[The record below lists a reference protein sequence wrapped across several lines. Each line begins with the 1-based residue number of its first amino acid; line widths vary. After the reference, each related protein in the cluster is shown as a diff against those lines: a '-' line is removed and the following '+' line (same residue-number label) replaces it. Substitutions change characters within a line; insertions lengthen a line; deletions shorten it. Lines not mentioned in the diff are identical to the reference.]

1 MGETTV
7 DNSTTSICLPN
18 HGKVAV
24 GAKSQLR
31 RLTDCQSQK
40 TIGVFDAE
48 LRTESNIKF
57 SRGIR
62 LRLNESAN
70 LHSSS
75 HACVPTT
82 QGFLERLGDE
92 VIAGV
97 ELIRAK
103 ALALVGMGGG
113 SGGVSSSRSGFE
125 EKQGYYDAG
134 SDLEA
139 SGSAVS
145 SKGM

>member
-1 MGETTV
+1 MPTYYHSSV
-7 DNSTTSICLPN
+7 P
-18 HGKVAV
+18 
-24 GAKSQLR
+24 
-31 RLTDCQSQK
+31 RL
-40 TIGVFDAE
+40 
-48 LRTESNIKF
+48 
-57 SRGIR
+57 
-62 LRLNESAN
+62 
-70 LHSSS
+70 LHS
-75 HACVPTT
+75 

-113 SGGVSSSRSGFE
+113 GVTSSSSSSRSGFE

-145 SKGM
+145 SKGANSTIKRSI

>member
-1 MGETTV
+1 MPTYYHSSV
-7 DNSTTSICLPN
+7 P
-18 HGKVAV
+18 
-24 GAKSQLR
+24 
-31 RLTDCQSQK
+31 
-40 TIGVFDAE
+40 
-48 LRTESNIKF
+48 
-57 SRGIR
+57 
-62 LRLNESAN
+62 RLNS
-70 LHSSS
+70 
-75 HACVPTT
+75 

-113 SGGVSSSRSGFE
+113 GGGGVASGSSSRSGFE

-145 SKGM
+145 SKGANSTIKRSSVPFLQYSRPLPNATMNQ

>member
-1 MGETTV
+1 MPTYYHSSV
-7 DNSTTSICLPN
+7 P
-18 HGKVAV
+18 
-24 GAKSQLR
+24 R
-31 RLTDCQSQK
+31 
-40 TIGVFDAE
+40 
-48 LRTESNIKF
+48 
-57 SRGIR
+57 
-62 LRLNESAN
+62 
-70 LHSSS
+70 LHS
-75 HACVPTT
+75 

-113 SGGVSSSRSGFE
+113 GVTGGSSSRSGFE

-145 SKGM
+145 SKGANSTIKRSVECTLSSIQPALAQHHNEFITFYLR

>member
-1 MGETTV
+1 MPTYYHSSV
-7 DNSTTSICLPN
+7 P
-18 HGKVAV
+18 
-24 GAKSQLR
+24 R
-31 RLTDCQSQK
+31 
-40 TIGVFDAE
+40 
-48 LRTESNIKF
+48 
-57 SRGIR
+57 
-62 LRLNESAN
+62 
-70 LHSSS
+70 LHS
-75 HACVPTT
+75 

-113 SGGVSSSRSGFE
+113 GGGGVASGSSSRSGFE

-145 SKGM
+145 SKGANSTIKRSSVPFLQYSRPLPNATMNS

>member
-1 MGETTV
+1 MPTYYHSSV
-7 DNSTTSICLPN
+7 P
-18 HGKVAV
+18 
-24 GAKSQLR
+24 
-31 RLTDCQSQK
+31 RL
-40 TIGVFDAE
+40 
-48 LRTESNIKF
+48 
-57 SRGIR
+57 
-62 LRLNESAN
+62 
-70 LHSSS
+70 LHS
-75 HACVPTT
+75 

-113 SGGVSSSRSGFE
+113 GGGGVTSSSSRGGFE
-125 EKQGYYDAG
+125 EKQGFYDAG

-145 SKGM
+145 SKGANSTIKRSI

>member
-1 MGETTV
+1 M
-7 DNSTTSICLPN
+7 PN

-31 RLTDCQSQK
+31 RLTDCQSRK
-40 TIGVFDAE
+40 TIGVFDADCGVADRE
-48 LRTESNIKF
+48 QYKVFPWNKVKVKRVCQLAFIIPRM
-57 SRGIR
+57 R
-62 LRLNESAN
+62 A
-70 LHSSS
+70 
-75 HACVPTT
+75 T

-113 SGGVSSSRSGFE
+113 SGGGVSSSRSGFE

>member
-1 MGETTV
+1 MPTHTFFHSSV
-7 DNSTTSICLPN
+7 P
-18 HGKVAV
+18 
-24 GAKSQLR
+24 
-31 RLTDCQSQK
+31 
-40 TIGVFDAE
+40 
-48 LRTESNIKF
+48 
-57 SRGIR
+57 
-62 LRLNESAN
+62 RLNS
-70 LHSSS
+70 
-75 HACVPTT
+75 

-113 SGGVSSSRSGFE
+113 ATSSSSSSRSGFE

-134 SDLEA
+134 ADLEA

-145 SKGM
+145 SKGASSTIKRFSSVAQRHNEFIPFFLTYGVKD

>member
-1 MGETTV
+1 MPTYYHSSV
-7 DNSTTSICLPN
+7 P
-18 HGKVAV
+18 
-24 GAKSQLR
+24 
-31 RLTDCQSQK
+31 
-40 TIGVFDAE
+40 
-48 LRTESNIKF
+48 
-57 SRGIR
+57 
-62 LRLNESAN
+62 RLNS
-70 LHSSS
+70 
-75 HACVPTT
+75 

-113 SGGVSSSRSGFE
+113 GGGGGVTSGSSSRSGFE

-145 SKGM
+145 SKGANSTIKRSSVPFLQYSRPLPNATMNS

>member
-1 MGETTV
+1 MPTYYHSSV
-7 DNSTTSICLPN
+7 P
-18 HGKVAV
+18 
-24 GAKSQLR
+24 
-31 RLTDCQSQK
+31 
-40 TIGVFDAE
+40 
-48 LRTESNIKF
+48 
-57 SRGIR
+57 
-62 LRLNESAN
+62 RLNS
-70 LHSSS
+70 
-75 HACVPTT
+75 

-113 SGGVSSSRSGFE
+113 GGGGVTSGSSSRSGFE

-145 SKGM
+145 SKGANSTIKRSSVPFLQYSRPLPNATMNS

>member
-1 MGETTV
+1 MPTYYHSSV
-7 DNSTTSICLPN
+7 P
-18 HGKVAV
+18 
-24 GAKSQLR
+24 R
-31 RLTDCQSQK
+31 
-40 TIGVFDAE
+40 
-48 LRTESNIKF
+48 
-57 SRGIR
+57 
-62 LRLNESAN
+62 
-70 LHSSS
+70 LHS
-75 HACVPTT
+75 

-113 SGGVSSSRSGFE
+113 GGGGVTSGSSSRSGFE

-145 SKGM
+145 SKGANSTIKRSSVPFLQYSRPLPNATMNS

>member
-1 MGETTV
+1 MPTYYHSSV
-7 DNSTTSICLPN
+7 P
-18 HGKVAV
+18 
-24 GAKSQLR
+24 
-31 RLTDCQSQK
+31 
-40 TIGVFDAE
+40 
-48 LRTESNIKF
+48 
-57 SRGIR
+57 
-62 LRLNESAN
+62 RLNS
-70 LHSSS
+70 
-75 HACVPTT
+75 

-113 SGGVSSSRSGFE
+113 VTSGGSSRSGFE

-145 SKGM
+145 SKGANSTIKRSSECTLSSIQPALCPTPQ

>member
-1 MGETTV
+1 MPTYSHSSV
-7 DNSTTSICLPN
+7 P
-18 HGKVAV
+18 
-24 GAKSQLR
+24 R
-31 RLTDCQSQK
+31 
-40 TIGVFDAE
+40 
-48 LRTESNIKF
+48 
-57 SRGIR
+57 
-62 LRLNESAN
+62 
-70 LHSSS
+70 LHS
-75 HACVPTT
+75 

-113 SGGVSSSRSGFE
+113 GGGSGGGVTSGSSSRSGFE

-145 SKGM
+145 SKGANSTIKRSSECTLSSIQPALTQRHNEFITFSHLWGIRPNFLNVTRNQACLFCIQAEQ

>member
-1 MGETTV
+1 MPTYDHSSV
-7 DNSTTSICLPN
+7 P
-18 HGKVAV
+18 
-24 GAKSQLR
+24 
-31 RLTDCQSQK
+31 
-40 TIGVFDAE
+40 
-48 LRTESNIKF
+48 
-57 SRGIR
+57 
-62 LRLNESAN
+62 RLNS
-70 LHSSS
+70 
-75 HACVPTT
+75 

-113 SGGVSSSRSGFE
+113 GGGGGGVTSGSSSRSGFE

-145 SKGM
+145 SKGANPTIKRSSVPFLQYSRPLPNAAMNS

>member
-1 MGETTV
+1 M
-7 DNSTTSICLPN
+7 C
-18 HGKVAV
+18 
-24 GAKSQLR
+24 QL
-31 RLTDCQSQK
+31 
-40 TIGVFDAE
+40 TIIHSSVP
-48 LRTESNIKF
+48 R
-57 SRGIR
+57 
-62 LRLNESAN
+62 
-70 LHSSS
+70 LHS
-75 HACVPTT
+75 

-113 SGGVSSSRSGFE
+113 GGGGVTGGSSSRSGFE

-145 SKGM
+145 SKGANSTIKRSSVPFLQYSRPLPNATMNS

>member
-1 MGETTV
+1 MPTCIHSSV
-7 DNSTTSICLPN
+7 P
-18 HGKVAV
+18 
-24 GAKSQLR
+24 
-31 RLTDCQSQK
+31 
-40 TIGVFDAE
+40 
-48 LRTESNIKF
+48 
-57 SRGIR
+57 
-62 LRLNESAN
+62 RLN
-70 LHSSS
+70 
-75 HACVPTT
+75 P

-113 SGGVSSSRSGFE
+113 GGGVASGSSSRSGFE

-145 SKGM
+145 SKGANSTIKRSSVPFLQYSRPLPNATMNS

>member
-1 MGETTV
+1 MPTYYHSSV
-7 DNSTTSICLPN
+7 P
-18 HGKVAV
+18 
-24 GAKSQLR
+24 R
-31 RLTDCQSQK
+31 
-40 TIGVFDAE
+40 
-48 LRTESNIKF
+48 
-57 SRGIR
+57 
-62 LRLNESAN
+62 
-70 LHSSS
+70 LHS
-75 HACVPTT
+75 

-113 SGGVSSSRSGFE
+113 GGGGGVTSSISSSRSGFE

-145 SKGM
+145 SKGANSTIKRSI

>member
-1 MGETTV
+1 MR
-7 DNSTTSICLPN
+7 
-18 HGKVAV
+18 A
-24 GAKSQLR
+24 
-31 RLTDCQSQK
+31 
-40 TIGVFDAE
+40 
-48 LRTESNIKF
+48 
-57 SRGIR
+57 
-62 LRLNESAN
+62 
-70 LHSSS
+70 
-75 HACVPTT
+75 T

-113 SGGVSSSRSGFE
+113 SGGGVSSSRSGFE

>member
-1 MGETTV
+1 MPTYYHSSV
-7 DNSTTSICLPN
+7 P
-18 HGKVAV
+18 
-24 GAKSQLR
+24 
-31 RLTDCQSQK
+31 
-40 TIGVFDAE
+40 
-48 LRTESNIKF
+48 
-57 SRGIR
+57 
-62 LRLNESAN
+62 RLNS
-70 LHSSS
+70 
-75 HACVPTT
+75 

-113 SGGVSSSRSGFE
+113 GVTGGSSSRSGFE

-145 SKGM
+145 SKGANSTIKRSSVPFLQYSRPLPNATMNS

>member
-1 MGETTV
+1 M
-7 DNSTTSICLPN
+7 
-18 HGKVAV
+18 
-24 GAKSQLR
+24 R
-31 RLTDCQSQK
+31 
-40 TIGVFDAE
+40 
-48 LRTESNIKF
+48 
-57 SRGIR
+57 
-62 LRLNESAN
+62 
-70 LHSSS
+70 
-75 HACVPTT
+75 TT

>member
-1 MGETTV
+1 MPTYDHSSV
-7 DNSTTSICLPN
+7 P
-18 HGKVAV
+18 
-24 GAKSQLR
+24 
-31 RLTDCQSQK
+31 
-40 TIGVFDAE
+40 
-48 LRTESNIKF
+48 
-57 SRGIR
+57 
-62 LRLNESAN
+62 RLNS
-70 LHSSS
+70 
-75 HACVPTT
+75 

-97 ELIRAK
+97 ELIRAN

-113 SGGVSSSRSGFE
+113 GGGGGSGVASASSSRSGFE

-145 SKGM
+145 SKGANSTIKRSSVPFLQYSRPLPNAAMNS